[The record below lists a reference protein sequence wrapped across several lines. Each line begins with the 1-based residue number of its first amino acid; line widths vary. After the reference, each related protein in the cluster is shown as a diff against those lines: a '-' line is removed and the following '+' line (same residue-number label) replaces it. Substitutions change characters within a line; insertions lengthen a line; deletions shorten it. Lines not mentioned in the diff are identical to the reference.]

1 MTNPAQINRLW
12 TGNASCFIQN
22 KKIIKYDNSE
32 TIRLLNDLYVQ
43 DKQGEYI
50 CLAYFCSITFL

>member
-1 MTNPAQINRLW
+1 MRHVLFKI
-12 TGNASCFIQN
+12 

-32 TIRLLNDLYVQ
+32 AIRLLNDLYVQ

-50 CLAYFCSITFL
+50 CLAYFYSITFL